1 MRPTSDDSGIGS
13 NESHD
18 ITQKTPGRSVMI
30 QEEPEVIIQKED
42 TQTLY
47 VEISPGPHLQP
58 LQHRQTEQFGGVHE
72 TVECEPHDGGTDDV
86 TGKQSSSRP

>member
-42 TQTLY
+42 TQTLCRD
-47 VEISPGPHLQP
+47 ITRSAPSAPPTQA
-58 LQHRQTEQFGGVHE
+58 
-72 TVECEPHDGGTDDV
+72 DGTA
-86 TGKQSSSRP
+86 RPCP